1 MQTVSNRERISK
13 KFDLFQGGTGGLDSW
28 LSQETPDEVFDV
40 LGQVEQQPLS
50 RALFNQLL
58 TLAHEAPVSKGF
70 FNFYWLSEPEIHP
83 YDVKKI
89 PCYSAKWSKLD
100 DIVSLDQLYW
110 GLYRFY
116 VDALLNFGNIRTA
129 FQRLRG
135 LSEKKLAK
143 FFLSNCFDT
152 QGLAQRGPSM
162 ELGSIKREHRY
173 LISELANNTL
183 KTFDASQDN
192 STGALLTN
200 NLRKHLLSSAKS
212 ITIRELFEK
221 MPDSDLL
228 PNKALVFKLFP
239 DDLWNTVVEN
249 EAELK
254 SVIADVVG
262 NYDKARGVAI
272 NNTNLYLS
280 MVGDLDVYVAT
291 SIRRQGDFL
300 EMADFCR
307 KVFGDSTLKELNL
320 RYFDP
325 TLSATEQHEDKGLI
339 ECLMVKCAKVL
350 VLNAGGSDS
359 FGKDAEA
366 AMALTLGKPVIIYAD
381 QVSRGHIFRDVHPL
395 SRLINFENGVA
406 IGSFV
411 ADSQGKVIELLHRI
425 FNNDV
430 EYILEQPRPQFLVL
444 KDKCTGSDI
453 RLQTSNGL
461 LRETFWNHYHS
472 DVR

>member
-1 MQTVSNRERISK
+1 
-13 KFDLFQGGTGGLDSW
+13 
-28 LSQETPDEVFDV
+28 
-40 LGQVEQQPLS
+40 
-50 RALFNQLL
+50 
-58 TLAHEAPVSKGF
+58 
-70 FNFYWLSEPEIHP
+70 
-83 YDVKKI
+83 
-89 PCYSAKWSKLD
+89 
-100 DIVSLDQLYW
+100 
-110 GLYRFY
+110 
-116 VDALLNFGNIRTA
+116 
-129 FQRLRG
+129 
-135 LSEKKLAK
+135 
-143 FFLSNCFDT
+143 
-152 QGLAQRGPSM
+152 M

-173 LISELANNTL
+173 LISELASNTL
-183 KTFDASQDN
+183 KTFDAGQDK
-192 STGALLTN
+192 STAALLTN
-200 NLRKHLLSSAKS
+200 NLREHLLSGAKS

-221 MPDSDLL
+221 VPDSDSL
-228 PNKALVFKLFP
+228 PDKALVVELFP

-249 EAELK
+249 EAELQ
-254 SVIADVVG
+254 SVIADVVS
-262 NYDKARGVAI
+262 NYDKARGVAL
-272 NNTNLYLS
+272 NNTDLYLS

-291 SIRRQGDFL
+291 SMRKQGDFL

-307 KVFGDSTLKELNL
+307 QVFSDSTLKELNL

-350 VLNAGGSDS
+350 VLNAGRSDS
-359 FGKDAEA
+359 FGKDAET

-381 QVSRGHIFRDVHPL
+381 QVSRGHIFKDVHPL

-411 ADSQGKVIELLHRI
+411 ADSQGKVIELLRRI

-444 KDKCTGSDI
+444 KDKCTESEV
-453 RLQTSNGL
+453 RLQTSNEL